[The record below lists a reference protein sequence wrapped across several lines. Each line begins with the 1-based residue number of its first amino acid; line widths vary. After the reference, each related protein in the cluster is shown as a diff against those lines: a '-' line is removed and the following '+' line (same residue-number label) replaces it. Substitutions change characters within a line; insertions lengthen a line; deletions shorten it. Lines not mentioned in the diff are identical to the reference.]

1 MDNHSVSAD
10 TVVTT
15 STAGTTN
22 LANVVVAVRIRPLSS
37 TEVSSGVKTCCQVIG
52 DKVVA
57 IRKNGDAMQYL
68 KSQQLSINEYGYD
81 VVFDES
87 SAQHQVFE
95 KTAKPYIS
103 RLLDGQ
109 NVTVFAYGA
118 TGAGKTHTM
127 LGNTRQD
134 AAASRAEAGII
145 PNSVQELFTLIN
157 KRLTNKST
165 AHRIGESY
173 QVYLSFLEVYNEQVF
188 DLLDS
193 SGKVLSVRED
203 QEKGIVVVA
212 GITEQQV
219 NTYDQVIDFILQ
231 GNRRRKTEATMA
243 NAVSSRSHAVLQL
256 VVKHS
261 FRQENGREATIES
274 KLSLI
279 DLAGSERASATN
291 NRGVRL
297 QEGASI
303 NKSLLALANCIN
315 ALAENSTVSGTS
327 GSGTSTS
334 TITSSTTT
342 TVKKLTNVKYRD
354 SKLTHLLKSSL
365 EGNCNLIMIANI
377 NPSDSTYED
386 SHNTLKYANRA
397 KNIKVNP
404 LVNREMITKGHHHT
418 EKDHQNWIEREMKLR
433 EENHQL
439 KKIVQNLEEKVKE
452 LERFKHMV
460 LQNGGMIPSGKYLF
474 VFVRLNRFVLILLSL
489 LSLLSLSLSL
499 SLCHRLLRHRNHG
512 RQSNSVS
519 SSNDPNYSQS

>member
-1 MDNHSVSAD
+1 MDNFSLSAE
-10 TVVTT
+10 TTT
-15 STAGTTN
+15 SSGSSGN

-37 TEVSSGVKTCCQVIG
+37 SEVAAGMKTCCQVIG
-52 DKVVA
+52 DNVVA

-87 SAQHQVFE
+87 STQHAVFE
-95 KTAKPYIS
+95 KTAKPYVS

-134 AAASRAEAGII
+134 EAASRAEAGII
-145 PNSVQELFTLIN
+145 PNSVQELFVMIQ
-157 KRLTNKST
+157 KRSKNKSAAT
-165 AHRIGESY
+165 RAGESY

-203 QEKGIVVVA
+203 QERGIVVVA
-212 GITEQQV
+212 GITEQHV
-219 NTYDQVIDFILQ
+219 HSYDQVIDFILQ
-231 GNRRRKTEATMA
+231 GNKRRKTEATLA

-256 VVKHS
+256 VVKHTY
-261 FRQENGREATIES
+261 RQENGREATVES

-315 ALAENSTVSGTS
+315 ALAENSSV
-327 GSGTSTS
+327 TSTS
-334 TITSSTTT
+334 NTQGGTAP
-342 TVKKLTNVKYRD
+342 KKLTNVKYRD

-404 LVNREMITKGHHHT
+404 IANKEIVN
-418 EKDHQNWIEREMKLR
+418 KDNQNWIEREMKLID
-433 EENHQL
+433 ENNKL
-439 KKIVQNLEEKVKE
+439 KKIIVSLEDKVKE
-452 LERFKHMV
+452 LERFKSAVM
-460 LQNGGMIPSGKYLF
+460 QNGGMLPVGKGLS
-474 VFVRLNRFVLILLSL
+474 NR
-489 LSLLSLSLSL
+489 
-499 SLCHRLLRHRNHG
+499 
-512 RQSNSVS
+512 
-519 SSNDPNYSQS
+519 

>member
-1 MDNHSVSAD
+1 MDSASVVSSETNA
-10 TVVTT
+10 
-15 STAGTTN
+15 SN

-37 TEVSSGVKTCCQVIG
+37 SELASGMKTCCQSVN

-57 IRKNGDAMQYL
+57 IKKHGDAMQYL
-68 KSQQLSINEYGYD
+68 KSQQLSINEYAYD
-81 VVFDES
+81 FVFDEQAS
-87 SAQHQVFE
+87 QRDIFE
-95 KTAKPYIS
+95 KTAKAYIN
-103 RLLDGQ
+103 RLVEGQ

-127 LGNTRQD
+127 LGNTRAD

-145 PNSVQELFTLIN
+145 PNAVQELFTVLQQ
-157 KRLTNKST
+157 RQQRQ
-165 AHRIGESY
+165 AYGEQY

-188 DLLDS
+188 DLLES
-193 SGKVLSVRED
+193 SGRVLSVRED

-219 NTYDQVIDFILQ
+219 AAYDQVIDFIVQ
-231 GNRRRKTEATMA
+231 GNKRRKTEATMA

-256 VVKHS
+256 VVKHTM
-261 FRQENGREATIES
+261 RQENGRETCIES

-315 ALAENSTVSGTS
+315 ALAENSNG
-327 GSGTSTS
+327 
-334 TITSSTTT
+334 
-342 TVKKLTNVKYRD
+342 KKITNVKYRD
-354 SKLTHLLKSSL
+354 SKLTHLLKCSL

-377 NPSDSTYED
+377 NPSDATYED

-404 LVNREMITKGHHHT
+404 LMAKEVS
-418 EKDHQNWIEREMKLR
+418 KDSTWIEREARLR
-433 EENHQL
+433 EENNVL
-439 KKIVQNLEEKVKE
+439 KKKIHSMEEKLKS
-452 LERFKHMV
+452 LEKFRNAV
-460 LQNGGMIPSGKYLF
+460 LMNGGVLPASKCHFCQALLF
-474 VFVRLNRFVLILLSL
+474 LVINISL
-489 LSLLSLSLSL
+489 
-499 SLCHRLLRHRNHG
+499 
-512 RQSNSVS
+512 
-519 SSNDPNYSQS
+519 

>member
-1 MDNHSVSAD
+1 MLLAVVKNASQDSQSNIQRFNELISTMDNHSISGE
-10 TVVTT
+10 TT
-15 STAGTTN
+15 HTISTCASN
-22 LANVVVAVRIRPLSS
+22 VALANVVVAVRIRPLSS
-37 TEVSSGVKTCCQVIG
+37 SEISSGMKTCCQMVG
-52 DKVVA
+52 DSVVA

-87 SAQHQVFE
+87 STQYEVFHN
-95 KTAKPYIS
+95 TAKPYLS

-134 AAASRAEAGII
+134 EAAGRAEAGII
-145 PNSVQELFTLIN
+145 PNSVKELFQQIHD
-157 KRLTNKST
+157 RLKTKS
-165 AHRIGESY
+165 AARAAGESY

-188 DLLDS
+188 DLLDT

-219 NTYDQVIDFILQ
+219 SAYDQVIDFILQ
-231 GNRRRKTEATMA
+231 GNKRRKTEATLA

-256 VVKHS
+256 VVKHN
-261 FRQENGREATIES
+261 FRQDTGREVTVES

-291 NRGVRL
+291 NRGARL

-315 ALAENSTVSGTS
+315 ALAENSCAVQAVG
-327 GSGTSTS
+327 
-334 TITSSTTT
+334 
-342 TVKKLTNVKYRD
+342 KKLTNVKYRD

-377 NPSDSTYED
+377 NPSDTTYED

-404 LVNREMITKGHHHT
+404 ISNKEVIKEGQT
-418 EKDHQNWIEREMKLR
+418 WVEREMKLLN
-433 EENHQL
+433 ENTRL
-439 KKIVQNLEEKVKE
+439 KKIIQGLEERVKE
-452 LERFKHMV
+452 LEIFKHST
-460 LQNGGMIPSGKYLF
+460 LHNAEIRKLGK
-474 VFVRLNRFVLILLSL
+474 
-489 LSLLSLSLSL
+489 
-499 SLCHRLLRHRNHG
+499 
-512 RQSNSVS
+512 
-519 SSNDPNYSQS
+519 